1 MERTL
6 IIVKPDGVRR
16 GLVGT
21 VIDRFER
28 RGFRIVKLDVRTIAR
43 ADATRHYHHLAD
55 RPIFEELLDYV
66 TGSPSVLIV
75 FERDSDAIKVARTL
89 IGATNPADASPGTI
103 RGDFGTV
110 LPENV
115 VHASDSPESFSRE
128 VAIFFPDEVEELVGA
143 G

>member
-66 TGSPSVLIV
+66 
-75 FERDSDAIKVARTL
+75 
-89 IGATNPADASPGTI
+89 
-103 RGDFGTV
+103 
-110 LPENV
+110 
-115 VHASDSPESFSRE
+115 
-128 VAIFFPDEVEELVGA
+128 
-143 G
+143 